1 MTTAPVYG
9 TEFFADQTPG
19 SERSARSVLP
29 IAVELLDP
37 ASVVDVG
44 CGSGVWA
51 AQAGA
56 LGIDDHLGVDGHT
69 PPGSL
74 RIDPDRFV
82 AHDLTT
88 PLELGRR
95 FDLVLCLEV
104 AEHLPPEA
112 ADVPAVLF
120 SAAVPGQSGEHHVN
134 ERWPDYWSER
144 FAARGYVAVD
154 AIRPRVWSDANVDWW
169 YRQNALLFCDPD
181 LVAGNAAL
189 GEARAATRDAQLTVV
204 HPDLYSWRSHDV
216 GRLAEER
223 DALELEVARL
233 TSLRGALR
241 TLPDAVRSA
250 ARRRLPGGR

>member
-9 TEFFADQTPG
+9 TAFFADQTPG

-29 IAVELLDP
+29 IAIELLHP
-37 ASVVDVG
+37 ASVVDIG

-74 RIDPDRFV
+74 RIEPD
-82 AHDLTT
+82 
-88 PLELGRR
+88 R

-112 ADVPAVLF
+112 ADVLVDSLVGLGPAVLF

-134 ERWPDYWSER
+134 EQWPDYWSER

-181 LVAGNAAL
+181 LVAANAAL
-189 GEARAATRDAQLTVV
+189 GEARTATRDSQLTVV
-204 HPDLYSWRSHDV
+204 HPDLYAWRSHEVD
-216 GRLAEER
+216 RLAEER
-223 DALELEVARL
+223 DSLQREVARL